1 MARSLRSMKLWWCA
15 VIGATLI
22 GLGLRV
28 LAAQGGLWT
37 DEAWSMIYAA
47 QARDAAGVF
56 LRINHDNNH
65 HLYSLWLQAIGMQ
78 APPWLVRLPAILC
91 GTASIVVA
99 ALLVRRW
106 SFTGGVVAAFLFAV
120 APALVTFGAE
130 ARGYAPM
137 LLAAL
142 VMLWLAARPVAHWP
156 RPTPWLLAAV
166 ATLGMFSQL
175 TMAAPVV
182 LVAAWVYVER
192 RREVG
197 PSAAMR
203 ETARLMGPT
212 LAATAAVILFVAAAA
227 AASPTGMRLGGYAPF
242 AWGDYEGALDNLSGW
257 TLGVSAIAPW
267 LGPLLIAVIAIALA
281 SRPPVWLGS
290 RGRLYALLILG
301 VPVAVGLVHP
311 GNAAFSRYYLS
322 SALGIL
328 LLGSEWIG
336 RGLEDRGGARTLSAS
351 ALAVVLI
358 ASLSHDRDLIRAE
371 RGHPDAAVALIAQRS
386 PGGARIALDPKRF
399 EGMLTV
405 AAARTGYAA
414 RFVDGCMPAEFVVA
428 ARPRVSAPPATL
440 IRCGVTFH
448 AIAGDRGTPLSGDF
462 WTLYGAPAGSER
474 LQTAGAPVS
483 GRVPGGPNGPLSGRA
498 GVAQG

>member
-1 MARSLRSMKLWWCA
+1 MTGSLRSMRLWWCA
-15 VIGATLI
+15 VSGAALI

-47 QARDAAGVF
+47 QARDPAGVF

-65 HLYSLWLQAIGMQ
+65 HLYSLWLQAIGMR
-78 APPWLVRLPAILC
+78 ASPWLARLPAILC

-106 SFTGGVVAAFLFAV
+106 SFTAGIVAALLFAI

-142 VMLWLAARPVAHWP
+142 VMLWLVARAVEQGWP
-156 RPTPWLLAAV
+156 RRLPWLLAAI
-166 ATLGMFSQL
+166 AILGMFSQL
-175 TMAAPVV
+175 TMAAPVT
-182 LVAAWVYVER
+182 LLALWVYVER
-192 RREVG
+192 RAKVG
-197 PSAAMR
+197 PSAGMR
-203 ETARLMGPT
+203 EAARLMGPAV
-212 LAATAAVILFVAAAA
+212 AATAAVVLFVFAAA

-242 AWGDYEGALDNLSGW
+242 AWSDYESALDALSGW
-257 TLGVSAIAPW
+257 TLGISGAARW
-267 LGPLLIAVIAIALA
+267 LGPLLIAGIAVLLA
-281 SRPPVWLGS
+281 WRPPEWLGS
-290 RGRLYALLILG
+290 RARLYALLILG
-301 VPVAVGLVHP
+301 VPVAIGLLHP

-322 SALGIL
+322 SGLGL
-328 LLGSEWIG
+328 LLLSSEWIG
-336 RGLEDRGGARTLSAS
+336 RGLEDSGGLRTLSAS

-358 ASLSHDRDLIRAE
+358 VSLWHDRDLIRAE
-371 RGHPDAAVALIAQRS
+371 RGHPDAAVALMVQRS
-386 PGGARIALDPKRF
+386 PGEARIALDPKRF

-405 AAARTGYAA
+405 AAARTGYSAH
-414 RFVDGCMPAEFVVA
+414 FVDGCAPAQFVVA
-428 ARPRVSAPPATL
+428 ARPRVTSPPATL
-440 IRCGVTFH
+440 VRCGVTFH
-448 AIAGDRGTPLSGDF
+448 AIGGDRGTPLSGDF
-462 WTLYGAPAGSER
+462 WTLYGAPGGSER

-483 GRVPGGPNGPLSGRA
+483 GRLPGGPIRLSGRA